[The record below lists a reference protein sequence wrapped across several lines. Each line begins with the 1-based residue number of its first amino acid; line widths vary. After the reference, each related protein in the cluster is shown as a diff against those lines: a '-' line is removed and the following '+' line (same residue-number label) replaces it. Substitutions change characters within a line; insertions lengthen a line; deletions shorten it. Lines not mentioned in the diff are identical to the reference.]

1 MQTNYAR
8 EMFLAFDNFNIA
20 SKKKKKN
27 SNSLLTRNKSSR
39 TNNNN
44 NNTDVTS
51 QPIYKI
57 ARYKNAI
64 KQKRM
69 EFLNNGNTTT

>member
-8 EMFLAFDNFNIA
+8 EIFLVFDNFNIT
-20 SKKKKKN
+20 SKNKGNK
-27 SNSLLTRNKSSR
+27 NSLLKRNSGFSSIH
-39 TNNNN
+39 
-44 NNTDVTS
+44 NNTKN

>member
-44 NNTDVTS
+44 NTDVTS
-51 QPIYKI
+51 QPIHKI

>member
-1 MQTNYAR
+1 VQTNYAR
-8 EMFLAFDNFNIA
+8 EMFLVFDNFNIA

-27 SNSLLTRNKSSR
+27 SNSLLTRNKSSY
-39 TNNNN
+39 TNNS
-44 NNTDVTS
+44 NTDVTS

>member
-8 EMFLAFDNFNIA
+8 EMFLVFDNFNIA

-27 SNSLLTRNKSSR
+27 SNSLLTRNKSSY
-39 TNNNN
+39 TNNS
-44 NNTDVTS
+44 NTDATS